1 MTSTTTT
8 PSMGSTAA
16 QENLKRKSND
26 PGWEYAV
33 CVNPKKLERVK
44 CILCNKEMDGGI
56 NRLKQHIAQI
66 KGNVSSCPKATKND
80 QIKCR
85 DALLDN
91 RNKKKGRSSDN
102 ETITI
107 DDDLMEDSFG
117 SMKAKRSFGPMDRF
131 PNTINPQD
139 VSNMGKSK
147 QENMSNAIRKEH
159 MVRVKEYI
167 CRWAYE
173 CAIPFHAFE
182 KDSFKIMLE
191 AVGQFGRGA
200 PPPTRYEMGETYFK
214 KEVERTINLLTP
226 YKDEWKS
233 NGCSIMT
240 DAWSDRKRRSIM
252 SLCVNSKMGTVFLS
266 SKESSDEAHT
276 SEHIHEYVESC
287 IKEVGPENVVQIV
300 TDNASNNMGAA
311 NGLPRYKKILNHAKT
326 LTVFIY
332 AHHKTLAMMRHFTKK
347 RDIVQPGVTRFASAF
362 LTLQSLADKKAQL
375 KKILSNTVKGK
386 ATYDMVVNATF
397 WAGVAL
403 CLKVFAPLVKVL
415 RMVDADRKPSM
426 GFVYGEIQN
435 AKQEIINALG
445 NNKKAYEPIMDII
458 SKKMKGRLD
467 TPLHLTAYL
476 LNPYYLYKNPEIQN
490 DIDVTDAI
498 VDFVDTMYPGDHSLQ
513 NHIVMVELPVYMG
526 KEENF
531 SREIAIKGCEVNN
544 DKFDPANWWVAYGA
558 STPQLRKIAT
568 RILSLTTSSSGCE
581 RNWSTFE
588 GVHTKKRNRLETS
601 KLNNLVFVQFN
612 ENLMENNKKRKTKDM
627 EVLLAKDAS
636 EAQEWIV
643 ENDVLLDEVEPDE
656 AMGDEEFLQNRRSS
670 RLRELDEEEFV
681 SEDEEELNEDVEY
694 E

>member
-1 MTSTTTT
+1 
-8 PSMGSTAA
+8 
-16 QENLKRKSND
+16 
-26 PGWEYAV
+26 
-33 CVNPKKLERVK
+33 
-44 CILCNKEMDGGI
+44 
-56 NRLKQHIAQI
+56 
-66 KGNVSSCPKATKND
+66 
-80 QIKCR
+80 
-85 DALLDN
+85 
-91 RNKKKGRSSDN
+91 
-102 ETITI
+102 
-107 DDDLMEDSFG
+107 
-117 SMKAKRSFGPMDRF
+117 
-131 PNTINPQD
+131 
-139 VSNMGKSK
+139 
-147 QENMSNAIRKEH
+147 MSNVIRKEH
-159 MVRVKEYI
+159 MIHVKEYI

-200 PPPTRYEMGETYFK
+200 PPPTRYEMGETYLK

-240 DAWSDRKRRSIM
+240 DAWFDRKRRSIM
-252 SLCVNSKMGTVFLS
+252 NLCVNSKMVTVFLS

-287 IKEVGPENVVQIV
+287 INEVGPENVVQIV

-311 NGLPRYKKILNHAKT
+311 KFLKEKRPTIFWTYCATHTLNLMLEGIGGLPRYKKILNHAKT

-332 AHHKTLAMMRHFTKK
+332 DHHKTLAMMRHFTKK
-347 RDIVQPGVTRFASAF
+347 RDIVRPGVTRFASAF

-375 KKILSNTVKGK
+375 KQMFTSDEWESCRLSNTVKGK
-386 ATYDMVVNATF
+386 AAYDTVVNATF
-397 WAGVAL
+397 WTGVAL

-445 NNKKAYEPIMDII
+445 NNKKTYEPIMDII

-467 TPLHLTAYL
+467 TTLHLTAYL
-476 LNPYYLYKNPEIQN
+476 LNPYYLYKNLEIQN
-490 DIDVTDAI
+490 DIDVTDAL
-498 VDFVDTMYPGDHSLQ
+498 VDFVDTIYPVDHSLQ

-526 KEENF
+526 KQEKF

-588 GVHTKKRNRLETS
+588 GVHTKKRNRLEAS

-612 ENLMENNKKRKTKDM
+612 ANLMENNKKRKTKDM

-643 ENDVLLDEVEPDE
+643 ENDVLLDEGEPDE
-656 AMGDEEFLQNRRSS
+656 AIGDEEFLQNRRSS

-681 SEDEEELNEDVEY
+681 SDDEEELNEDVEY
-694 E
+694 ESDGVNINEQIGATLEEED